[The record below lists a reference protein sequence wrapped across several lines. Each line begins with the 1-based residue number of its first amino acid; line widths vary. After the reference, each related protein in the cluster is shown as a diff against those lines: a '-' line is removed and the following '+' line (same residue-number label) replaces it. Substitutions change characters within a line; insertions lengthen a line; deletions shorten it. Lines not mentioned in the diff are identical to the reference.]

1 MTTTCSP
8 SRPGAGTGCTD
19 LTREHARALADRL
32 DPDRDRD
39 QATAR
44 LLDYYHLTAGLADA
58 LLACQART
66 APAAGPIPAAVPALA
81 DREQALAWARA
92 ERASLLACLGQAA
105 GAGQHARVIALTAG
119 LAVLLRH
126 DGRGPRPS
134 PTTPPPCAPHSTW
147 VTGPPRPAPSTA
159 WGTCNG

>member
-1 MTTTCSP
+1 MTQIAT
-8 SRPGAGTGCTD
+8 
-19 LTREHARALADRL
+19 
-32 DPDRDRD
+32 RD

-44 LLDYYHLTAGLADA
+44 LLDYYHHTAGLHTAGLADA
-58 LLACQART
+58 LLARQAG
-66 APAAGPIPAAVPALA
+66 PAAGAMQAAVPSLA
-81 DREQALAWARA
+81 DREQALAWVRV

-134 PTTPPPCAPHSTW
+134 PATPPPCAPRSTW

-159 WGTCNG
+159 WGTCG